1 MTCLPAFMEEIVM
14 RPHRS
19 VPCPGQ
25 AVGNQF
31 LALGIA
37 GVSIAAQAHA
47 AGMHAVREHREAAI
61 SDLWHARLI
70 GARSSAA
77 EALSVARAAVSRVH
91 ELEEEVAALR
101 RAVASRDTL
110 IRALSGHA

>member
-1 MTCLPAFMEEIVM
+1 MP
-14 RPHRS
+14 PHRS

-37 GVSIAAQAHA
+37 GVTIAAQAHA
-47 AGMHAVREHREAAI
+47 AGIQAVREHREAAI
-61 SDLWHARLI
+61 SHLWRARLV
-70 GARSSAA
+70 GARYSAA
-77 EALSVARAAVSRVH
+77 EALSVARSAVNRVH

-110 IRALSGHA
+110 IRSLSGNG

>member
-1 MTCLPAFMEEIVM
+1 M

-37 GVSIAAQAHA
+37 GVAIAGQAHA
-47 AGMHAVREHREAAI
+47 AGIQAVREHREAAI
-61 SDLWHARLI
+61 SELWHARLI

-77 EALSVARAAVSRVH
+77 EALSVARSAVSRVH

-101 RAVASRDTL
+101 RAVASRDSL
-110 IRALSGHA
+110 IRSLAGNAR